1 MTPKISVIVPMYNV
15 EPYIAVTI
23 GSILNQTF
31 GDYEVFL
38 IDDASTD
45 RTVKVAKSF
54 KDRRITIIENK
65 KNLGG
70 TLGPGLV
77 RNIGLERA
85 RGEFIYFMDSDDII
99 MQNTLELLLREIERR
114 KADVVISTKFFS
126 MEENEA
132 GGEPEVLIRGGGN
145 VDAVSKDLKQRI
157 TEEYCRQKAPVGVV
171 YSLFRKKML
180 EDNNIKFRDVADHED
195 GVFFMDVICSTG
207 KIVKINEPFYFYRW
221 RKGSIT
227 RADKALDFIWFR
239 RLVKSFLRVMEHFD
253 DIMSAA
259 MMREYGQVDRYFI
272 DNACLMVKNR
282 ALVRPMA
289 DFYDADP
296 EKCWDVIRAELDRRG
311 ELAPALMRKLTA
323 GYFLSTL
330 SYLDAERE
338 NFDLQTMLKDVRKLI
353 NDTIP
358 Y

>member
-31 GDYEVFL
+31 KNYEVFL

-45 RTVKVAKSF
+45 QTVKIAKSF
-54 KDRRITIIENK
+54 KDRRLTIIKLE

-70 TLGPGLV
+70 EHGPGLA
-77 RNIGLERA
+77 RNVGLERA

-99 MQNTLELLLREIERR
+99 MENSLELLLKEIERH
-114 KADVVISTKFFS
+114 KADVVLSTHFFS
-126 MEENEA
+126 MEEKES
-132 GGEPEVLIRGGGN
+132 GGDPEVLLRGGGN
-145 VDAVSKDLKQRI
+145 IDPVAKDLKQRI
-157 TEEYCRQKAPVGVV
+157 TEEYCRQKAPVGAV
-171 YSLFRKKML
+171 YSLFRRKFL
-180 EDNNIKFRDVADHED
+180 AANDIKFRDVANHED
-195 GVFFMDVICSTG
+195 GVFFMDVICSTD

-227 RADKALDFIWFR
+227 RASKALDFDSFA
-239 RLVKSFLRVMEHFD
+239 RLVRSFLRVMEHFD
-253 DIMSAA
+253 QIISSALL
-259 MMREYGQVDRYFI
+259 REYGEVDRYFV
-272 DNACLMVKNR
+272 DNTCLTVKNR

-289 DFYDADP
+289 EFYDADP
-296 EKCWDVIRAELDRRG
+296 EKCWDVIRAEIERRG
-311 ELAPALMRKLTA
+311 EFDQALMRKMTA

-338 NFDLQTMLKDVRKLI
+338 NFELQTMLKDVRALVNK
-353 NDTIP
+353 TIP

>member
-1 MTPKISVIVPMYNV
+1 MAPKISVIVPMYNV
-15 EPYIAVTI
+15 ESYIAVAI

-31 GDYEVFL
+31 RNYEVFL

-65 KNLGG
+65 KNLGAEF
-70 TLGPGLV
+70 GPGLA
-77 RNIGLERA
+77 RNMGLERA

-99 MQNTLELLLREIERR
+99 MENTLELLLKEIEKR
-114 KADVVISTKFFS
+114 KADVVISTHFFS
-126 MEENEA
+126 IEESES
-132 GGEPEVLIRGGGN
+132 GGEPEVLLRGGGN
-145 VDAVSKDLKQRI
+145 IDPVAKDLKRRI

-171 YSLFRKKML
+171 YSLFRRKML
-180 EDNNIKFRDVADHED
+180 TDNDIKFRDVANHED
-195 GVFFMDVICSTG
+195 GVFFMDVICSTDR
-207 KIVKINEPFYFYRW
+207 IVKINEPFYFYRW

-227 RADKALDFIWFR
+227 RADKKLDFNSFE
-239 RLVKSFLRVMEHFD
+239 RLVRSFLRVMEHFD
-253 DIMSAA
+253 HIISSAL
-259 MMREYGQVDRYFI
+259 MREYGEVDRYFV
-272 DNACLMVKNR
+272 DNTCLTVKNR

-289 DFYDADP
+289 EFYDADP
-296 EKCWDVIRAELDRRG
+296 EKCWDVIRAVLERRQG
-311 ELAPALMRKLTA
+311 FGMELMRKMTA

-338 NFDLQTMLKDVRKLI
+338 NFDLQTMLKDVRALVNK
-353 NDTIP
+353 TIP